1 MNRNEVALTILCAIL
16 SNSERWR
23 EISKLAG
30 EKSLTRT
37 GLNNDELTAKNI
49 NKAFK
54 IADQFIAACAD
65 KNGEHSPL

>member
-1 MNRNEVALTILCAIL
+1 MNRNDVALTILCAIL

-23 EISKLAG
+23 EIAKLAG
-30 EKSLTRT
+30 ENTLPRD

-54 IADQFIAACAD
+54 IADQFIAACNA
-65 KNGEHSPL
+65 NP